1 MNQCP
6 KCGALVLIT
15 QGFECPECG
24 QFTCDSCFDEATGM
38 CTACAAGRTAA
49 NEKEYVQAQQLE
61 REVKSA
67 GNDEDKLT
75 LYEEQLYAQ
84 ALSLFHYAMYQHFGK
99 PSFLD
104 QARSIAD
111 SFTAADD
118 TLTKSYQEKL
128 RLLLDEAAGHSRPAP
143 DAAYCAGSP
152 IYCTGTSNPYIK
164 SCRILAGGY
173 DGITVQENSCQ
184 NVEECEI
191 ALNDCNIYGHK
202 RAPGI
207 MAGDNADPHITACDI
222 HDNIEGIWTINGKGK
237 YTDCKVHDNVR
248 HGIHIKDTA
257 TPYISGSICNSN
269 NWSGLSIAG
278 GANATFHQCTVRDNG
293 RNDGDKGNPQP
304 GVIALEAAKLH
315 MSSCEK
321 KQCLVRHTADGRNIM
336 HP

>member
-49 NEKEYVQAQQLE
+49 NE
-61 REVKSA
+61 S
-67 GNDEDKLT
+67 
-75 LYEEQLYAQ
+75 
-84 ALSLFHYAMYQHFGK
+84 
-99 PSFLD
+99 
-104 QARSIAD
+104 
-111 SFTAADD
+111 
-118 TLTKSYQEKL
+118 
-128 RLLLDEAAGHSRPAP
+128 
-143 DAAYCAGSP
+143 
-152 IYCTGTSNPYIK
+152 
-164 SCRILAGGY
+164 Y
-173 DGITVQENSCQ
+173 DGITVQENSCP

-191 ALNDCNIYGHK
+191 ALNECNIYGHK

-269 NWSGLSIAG
+269 NWSGISIAG

-315 MSSCEK
+315 MSSCEIK
-321 KQCLVRHTADGRNIM
+321 NNAWYGIQLMDEASCTLRNIVIVRAAVRRRDFIRSY
-336 HP
+336 HV